1 MISAQRISNIPSPA
15 LAQEYHLTQAQ
26 FHALGHCFATAMKFD
41 PSLLVMRNSVLS
53 TVITR
58 GPAGGRAVLQADYS
72 PLLKQPVSLAIV
84 PEKATIKNMGLIRGA
99 GDVRMSLETNGFC
112 RISGDHTQMALKTG
126 PFPGEAYSAL
136 PDISW
141 IGTALTGYDPKD
153 LKKFIGNKS
162 DAVQLAVYGDQLE
175 QIGIHARGRYTFTV
189 GMAERLANRNPDT
202 VLKSQIAFRY
212 FGTKQSIQLGTA
224 NGRYFL
230 QVTNSFDIGV
240 DLVVIECL
248 GAVVTG

>member
-1 MISAQRISNIPSPA
+1 MISPLNQASPA

-72 PLLKQPVSLAIV
+72 PLLEQPVSLAIV
-84 PEKATIKNMGLIRGA
+84 PDKAAIKNMELIRGA
-99 GDVRMSLETNGFC
+99 GDVRVSLETNGIC
-112 RISGDHTQMALKTG
+112 RIFGDHTQMTLKTG
-126 PFPGEAYSAL
+126 LLPEEACFAFPV
-136 PDISW
+136 ISW

-162 DAVQLAVYGDQLE
+162 GAVQLGVYDDQLE
-175 QIGIHARGRYTFTV
+175 QIGIDGRGRYTFTV
-189 GMAERLANRNPDT
+189 GMAERLANRNPDM
-202 VLKSQIAFRY
+202 VLKSQVAFRY
-212 FGTKQSIQLGTA
+212 FGPKQSIQIGTA

-240 DLVVIECL
+240 DLVVLECL